1 MSYPEEK
8 EEVQSCRKKPLMSA
22 RHGRGHWQT
31 IRAACRVH
39 NCAAFKSNAE
49 VRKQK
54 GGETLMNDWHKW
66 IREIAYERIDQ
77 IERHLNASPEE
88 FPEFAAAAS
97 KIDAAMD
104 ETDEHPDAKLAERD
118 DLWMTYSAALALEMY
133 LAGTRDG
140 GRVYHAFI
148 TGELPAIQKREE
160 GQHEQTDA

>member
-1 MSYPEEK
+1 MMDDLK
-8 EEVQSCRKKPLMSA
+8 A
-22 RHGRGHWQT
+22 
-31 IRAACRVH
+31 
-39 NCAAFKSNAE
+39 
-49 VRKQK
+49 
-54 GGETLMNDWHKW
+54 W

-77 IERHLNASPEE
+77 IERQLNASPEA
-88 FPEFAAAAS
+88 FPEFAAAAQ

-104 ETDEHPDAKLAERD
+104 GTDKHPDAKLTERD

-160 GQHEQTDA
+160 GQHEQNNT